1 MSGSMSRADLIAD
14 LRDSLHD
21 AASVF
26 TAPAEQDFIRL
37 LDIAAADLGRVR
49 TRIMS
54 GSLTLVAGQSGYA
67 APADLIDFIS
77 DTWGAGVTPYAWEVC
92 YPGPNPRVAVAY
104 AGGVRSLLMSPAPTA
119 LQISLY
125 GSAYP
130 YTYLAGH
137 TVSETAADTT
147 VPAGERS
154 LLLLRAQAEAMR
166 EVAIRNSAKPVSM
179 RDGYSG
185 MPRNG
190 TPAALYQVL
199 LKEWREAVR

>member
-1 MSGSMSRADLIAD
+1 MAGTMSQADLIAD

-37 LDIAAADLGRVR
+37 LGVAAGELGRVR
-49 TRIMS
+49 TRAMS
-54 GSLTLVAGQSGYA
+54 ASLTLVAGQSGYA
-67 APADLIDFIS
+67 APADLIDFIA
-77 DTWGAGVTPYAWEVC
+77 DTWGAGLMPQPWETY

-104 AGGVRSLLMSPAPTA
+104 LAGVRSLLLAPAPTA
-119 LQISLY
+119 LQISLF
-125 GSAYP
+125 GSAYS
-130 YTYLAGH
+130 YTYLASH
-137 TVSETAADTT
+137 TVSESASATT

-185 MPRNG
+185 QPRNG
-190 TPAALYQVL
+190 TPAALYQAL
-199 LKEWREAVR
+199 LQEWREAVA